1 MFYALVLALAP
12 LTAADA
18 KLSTKQRLERLE
30 LRVEKITELTLQLD
44 AMRRENRAL
53 RGEIE
58 LLQHT
63 IATLQQK
70 QRDLYL
76 DVDQRLSQLQST
88 PASVATPD
96 KAPSNGSDPT
106 GGGAPS
112 TEASIAA
119 DPARA
124 EAEYQAA
131 YDLLR
136 PGQRRYD
143 DAIAAFRVFL
153 QKYPNHQLAANAQYW
168 LAEASYVTQDNAT
181 ALIEFQ
187 KVVDAYPH
195 SLKVSGAMLKI
206 GYIEH
211 AAGNIDKAKQVL
223 NEVADRFAGSA
234 SADMARQ
241 RLQRIAQEAR

>member
-1 MFYALVLALAP
+1 MFYALVLALVP
-12 LTAADA
+12 LTSANAQ
-18 KLSTKQRLERLE
+18 LSTKQRLERLE

-58 LLQHT
+58 LLQHS

-76 DVDQRLSQLQST
+76 DVDQRLSQLQGAPT
-88 PASVATPD
+88 PVVTPSD
-96 KAPSNGSDPT
+96 GSDQAGDRTPPT
-106 GGGAPS
+106 EPS
-112 TEASIAA
+112 VAA
-119 DPARA
+119 DPAQA
-124 EAEYQAA
+124 EADYQAA

-143 DAIAAFRVFL
+143 EAIAAFRVFL
-153 QKYPNHQLAANAQYW
+153 QQYPNNQLAANAQYW

-187 KVVDAYPH
+187 KVVDSYPH
-195 SLKVSGAMLKI
+195 SLKVPGAMLKI

-211 AAGNIDKAKQVL
+211 SAGNIDKAKQVL
-223 NEVADRFAGSA
+223 NEVVERFAGSA
-234 SADMARQ
+234 SADMAQQ